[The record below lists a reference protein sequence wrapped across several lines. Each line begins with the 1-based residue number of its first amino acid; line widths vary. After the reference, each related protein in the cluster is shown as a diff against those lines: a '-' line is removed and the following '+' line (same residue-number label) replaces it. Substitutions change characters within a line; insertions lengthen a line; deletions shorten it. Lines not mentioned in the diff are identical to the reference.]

1 MRCSIEPRDRIYVK
15 DDRFLS
21 FDKISGK
28 NIGKNISEILTGKYS
43 QNILDHP
50 KKSGTDAFK
59 TASIK
64 IIKKAA
70 ESADE
75 FIENEIA
82 DKIISNINH
91 AKRWKY

>member
-21 FDKISGK
+21 FDKILGR
-28 NIGKNISEILTGKYS
+28 NIGKNKSKIISGKYS
-43 QNILDHP
+43 QNVLYHP

-70 ESADE
+70 GSADE
-75 FIENEIA
+75 SIENKKA

-91 AKRWKY
+91 AKTWKC